1 MCTFG
6 RRLLS
11 APPGGDAYALR
22 YKGTAAAMTAVQRA
36 LTGNYVNFGVFD
48 LYGDRALADALDCV
62 LACACAVPLSDLMG
76 YQKARIGSIWGGF
89 RGLLLPW
96 GSAWR
101 RGAAAAAAAA
111 RAGATPRHPRRRGAI
126 ALPGG
131 AACPPAP
138 SRYSAR
144 ALKCVCAALS
154 CVGRPHCPYAGEQG
168 VLRAG

>member
-6 RRLLS
+6 RQLLS

-76 YQKARIGSIWGGF
+76 YQKARGFTRFGSVRLDSIQ
-89 RGLLLPW
+89 RGLR
-96 GSAWR
+96 AET
-101 RGAAAAAAAA
+101 GAAARRSGHIGGCCCPRALHQAGVP
-111 RAGATPRHPRRRGAI
+111 AGAF
-126 ALPGG
+126 
-131 AACPPAP
+131 AC
-138 SRYSAR
+138 SAR
-144 ALKCVCAALS
+144 GRSNACASLS
-154 CVGRPHCPYAGEQG
+154 CVGRPYCPYAGEQG
-168 VLRAG
+168 VLRAD